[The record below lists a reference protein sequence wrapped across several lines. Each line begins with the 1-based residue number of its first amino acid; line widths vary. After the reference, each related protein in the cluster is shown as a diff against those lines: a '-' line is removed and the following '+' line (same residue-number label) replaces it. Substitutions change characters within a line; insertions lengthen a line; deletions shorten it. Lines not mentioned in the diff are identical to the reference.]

1 MTAPIWMASPGGTF
15 GAAQQWAGPGPVARR
30 RGDVGL
36 AERRICPGGQRVGR
50 AAGRGASRNL
60 GRPDVRPAEPAQAGS
75 LTRMQNSSIVSLL
88 RERAGLQPDDLA
100 FRYTDYE
107 RDWAGLSETLTWAQ
121 LYQRSL
127 NVAHEV
133 KRHGAAG
140 DRAVIIAPQG
150 LAYVVAFLGSMQ
162 AGLIAVP
169 LSVPQ
174 AGSHDER
181 VAAVLAD
188 TTPTVVLTTS
198 AAAGTVTEYVQR
210 PNSAGAP
217 AIIDVDSRDLDDPNS
232 PSMRLKGAPDV
243 AYLQYTSGSTR
254 LPAGVM
260 ISHRNLHVNFQQL
273 MSGFFPDLNG
283 VAPRDTTIVSWLPF
297 YHDMGLMQGVI
308 APILGGYLGDLTS
321 PVAFLQRPARWVQ
334 SMAQACP
341 VFSAAPNFAFELA
354 VRKTSDADMDG
365 LDLGNVMGIVSGAE
379 RIHPVTLD
387 RFCKRFAPYNFRD
400 HMMRPSYGLAEATV
414 YVSNR
419 TISGAEVVH
428 FEPEKLSE
436 GSAER
441 CSAET
446 GSPLLSYGMPKS
458 PTVRIVDP
466 DTSRECP
473 AGTVGEIWVNGE
485 NVAHGYWQK
494 PEETRRTFGAILA
507 DPSPG
512 TPEGPWLRTGDLGF
526 VSEGEMFI
534 VGRMK
539 DLLIVYG
546 RNHYPEDIE
555 STVREITGGRVAA
568 ISVPVDETEKLVTI
582 IELKKRG
589 DPDEDALRRL
599 DTVKNHVTAAISN
612 SHGLNVADLVL
623 VPPGSIPTT
632 TSGKIRRAACVEQ
645 YRRQQF
651 TRLDA

>member
-1 MTAPIWMASPGGTF
+1 MQEAGTVPPLSSGSDPQPPGRRGRIDS
-15 GAAQQWAGPGPVARR
+15 GALLISGVPVA
-30 RGDVGL
+30 VN
-36 AERRICPGGQRVGR
+36 GQH
-50 AAGRGASRNL
+50 
-60 GRPDVRPAEPAQAGS
+60 DRPAEPDQDGNLAP
-75 LTRMQNSSIVSLL
+75 MQNASIVSLL
-88 RERAGLQPDDLA
+88 RERAGLQPDDVA
-100 FRYTDYE
+100 FRFTDYE
-107 RDWAGLSETLTWAQ
+107 QDWAGVAETLTWAQ
-121 LYQRSL
+121 LYQRTL
-127 NVAHEV
+127 NIAHEV
-133 KRHGAAG
+133 RRHGAVG
-140 DRAVIIAPQG
+140 DRAVILAPQG
-150 LAYVVAFLGSMQ
+150 LAYIVAFLGAIQ

-174 AGSHDER
+174 VGSHDER

-188 TTPTVVLTTS
+188 TTPTVILTTS
-198 AAAGTVTEYVQR
+198 AVAETVTEYVQR
-210 PNSAGAP
+210 PNAAGGPTVLDVDAVDLSGPTIPSIRISGAP
-217 AIIDVDSRDLDDPNS
+217 RT
-232 PSMRLKGAPDV
+232 

-260 ISHRNLHVNFQQL
+260 ISHRNLQVNFGQL
-273 MSGFFPDLNG
+273 MSGFFPDLDG
-283 VAPRDTTIVSWLPF
+283 VAPRNLTVVSWLPF

-308 APILGGYLGDLTS
+308 APILGGYRCDFIG
-321 PVAFLQRPARWVQ
+321 PMAFLQRPARWIQ
-334 SMAQACP
+334 SMAQARP
-341 VFSAAPNFAFELA
+341 VISAGPNFALELA
-354 VRKTSDADMDG
+354 VRKTSAADLEG
-365 LDLGNVMGIVSGAE
+365 VDLGNVMSIVSGAE
-379 RIHPVTLD
+379 RIHPATLD

-400 HMMRPSYGLAEATV
+400 TMMRPSYGLAEATV
-414 YVSNR
+414 YVANR
-419 TISGAEVVH
+419 RASGAEVVH
-428 FEPEKLSE
+428 FEPEKLSQ
-436 GSAER
+436 GNAQR
-441 CSAET
+441 CSPET
-446 GSPLLSYGMPKS
+446 GSPLLSYGRPKS

-485 NVAHGYWQK
+485 NVADGYWRK
-494 PEETRRTFGAILA
+494 PEETQRTFGGMLA

-512 TPEGPWLRTGDLGF
+512 APPGPWLRTGDLGF

-539 DLLIVYG
+539 DMLIVYG

-555 STVREITGGRVAA
+555 STVHEITGGRVAA

-589 DPDEDALRRL
+589 DSDADALRGL
-599 DTVKNHVTAAISN
+599 EVIKNDVTAAISN